1 MMSEKNKK
9 QVETSPTTT
18 SRRKFL
24 TGAAAAAGG
33 VAALGFP
40 AISRAAEPITLRF
53 QSTWP
58 AKDIFH
64 EYAQDYAR
72 RVNEMAEGRLKL
84 ELLPAGAVVGALQ
97 MQDAVNSGA
106 LDGGHGVCAYWYGK
120 NKAYSLFG
128 TAPAFG
134 WEANDLLAWFYY
146 GGGDALYK
154 ELSQDILKLN
164 VVGWLTGPM
173 PTQPLGWFKKPINTV
188 AEFEKLKYRTV
199 GLAAD
204 LMKEMGVQVT
214 IMGGPDIVP
223 SMDRGVID
231 AAEFNNPSSDR
242 ALGFQD
248 VAKAYMLQSFHQR
261 MECFEIIFNKKK
273 YEGLP
278 KDLQAILHYAAE
290 AASADMSWKWEKRY
304 PDDLDELAKAG
315 VKTYITPKPILE
327 AELKAWDKVIDRLS
341 SADPFFKKVI
351 DSQKAWARRIVD
363 FKTKYEAPNDMA
375 FNHFFGKKA

>member
-1 MMSEKNKK
+1 MSEKNKK
-9 QVETSPTTT
+9 QAKTSPATT

-40 AISRAAEPITLRF
+40 MISRAAEPITLRF

-146 GGGDALYK
+146 GGGDTLYK

-173 PTQPLGWFKKPINTV
+173 PTQPLGWFKKPIETV
-188 AEFEKLKYRTV
+188 AEFDKLKYRTV

-273 YEGLP
+273 YESLP
-278 KDLQAILHYAAE
+278 KDLQAILRYTAE

-304 PDDLDELAKAG
+304 PDDLDELYKAG
-315 VKTYITPKPILE
+315 VKTYTTPKPILE

-363 FKTKYEAPNDMA
+363 FKAKYEAPNDMA

>member
-1 MMSEKNKK
+1 MSEKNKK
-9 QVETSPTTT
+9 QVEKSPTTT

-40 AISRAAEPITLRF
+40 MISRAAEPITLRF

-72 RVNEMAEGRLKL
+72 RVNEMAEGRMKL
-84 ELLPAGAVVGALQ
+84 DLLPAGAVVGALQ

-134 WEANDLLAWFYY
+134 WEANDLLAWFHY
-146 GGGDALYK
+146 GDGAELYK
-154 ELSQDILKLN
+154 ELSQGILKLN

-173 PTQPLGWFKKPINTV
+173 PTQPLGWFKKPIKTV
-188 AEFEKLKYRTV
+188 AEMQKLKYRTV

-204 LMKEMGVQVT
+204 LFKEMGVSVT

-231 AAEFNNPSSDR
+231 AAEFNNPSSDM

-273 YEGLP
+273 YESLP
-278 KDLQAILHYAAE
+278 KDLQAILRYAAE

-304 PDDLDELAKAG
+304 PDDLDKLYKDG
-315 VKTYITPKPILE
+315 VKSYTTPKPILE
-327 AELKAWDKVIDRLS
+327 AQLKAWDKVIDRLS

-351 DSQKAWARRIVD
+351 DSQKAWAHRIVD